1 MPLNARSPAHAG
13 KPGLLVSLRQLGAT
27 ALGLLHTRAELI
39 AREFQRE
46 RVRVTRLL
54 ILAVVG
60 LFFFA
65 LGTITFTIFIIVLFW
80 DSQRL
85 VAIGFLTLLYFA
97 IAAGVA
103 IFAKRDAAL
112 SAKPFSST
120 IAQLKHDREHLLP
133 HR

>member
-1 MPLNARSPAHAG
+1 MSLNARSPGQAG
-13 KPGLLVSLRQLGAT
+13 KPGLLTSLRRLGAT
-27 ALGLLHTRAELI
+27 VVAVLQTRAELI
-39 AREFQRE
+39 AREFERE

-54 ILAVVG
+54 ILGVVG

-97 IAAGVA
+97 IAAGIA
-103 IFAKRDAAL
+103 IFAKREAARG
-112 SAKPFSST
+112 AKPFSST
-120 IAQLKHDREHLLP
+120 IAQLKHDCELLSP
-133 HR
+133 RR